1 MTILLIFVLMGM
13 FICMGIPIA
22 FALGI
27 TSLGFLTFVT
37 KVPLIVI
44 VQRLF
49 TGVDSF
55 TLLAV
60 PLFIFVGILMNS
72 TSISEKIVNL
82 SIALVGHL
90 KGGLSAVNIVASM
103 FFAGISGTSMADTAA
118 IGGLMIP
125 AMIKKGYKADFTA
138 AVTASSSTIGIIIPP
153 SVPMVLYGVFV
164 GISVT
169 KLFITGIIPGIFIGL
184 GLILVS
190 SIISHR
196 EGYRSETTFSFK
208 RLWQTFIG
216 ALPALFLPV
225 IILGGIM
232 GGIFTPSEAGAVAVI
247 YVLILGFFLYRDL
260 NLKKLYRALKDAVLL
275 TGSVLIIIAVAS
287 LLGWVFAYAKIPQA
301 LVSPVLHITKSPI
314 VFMWIASLI
323 LIIAGTFLHGTAM
336 LVIVIPLFLPI
347 VSQLG
352 INPLHFAMVVMICW
366 GIGQQ
371 TPPVG
376 SALYVTCTLADVD
389 MGELTRANIPFISVL
404 LVILAGVIHFPQFF
418 VYFILKLLR
427 LM

>member
-1 MTILLIFVLMGM
+1 MIILLIFGLMGV
-13 FICMGIPIA
+13 FICIGIPIA

-27 TSLGFLTFVT
+27 TSLGFLTFAT
-37 KVPLIVI
+37 KVPLIIV
-44 VQRLF
+44 VQRLY

-55 TLLAV
+55 VLLAV
-60 PLFIFVGILMNS
+60 PLFIFVGVLMNS
-72 TSISEKIVNL
+72 TRISEKIVNF

-90 KGGLSAVNIVASM
+90 KGGLAVVNIIASM
-103 FFAGISGTSMADTAA
+103 FFAGVSGTSMADTAA
-118 IGGLMIP
+118 IGGIMIP
-125 AMIKKGYKADFTA
+125 VMKEKGYAADFTA

-153 SVPMVLYGVFV
+153 SVPMILYGVFV

-169 KLFITGIIPGIFIGL
+169 KLFIAGIIPGIFIGL
-184 GLILVS
+184 GLILVA

-196 EGYRSETTFSFK
+196 EGYGSENTFSFK
-208 RLWQTFIG
+208 RVWKTFIE
-216 ALPALFLPV
+216 AIPALILPV

-260 NLKKLYRALKDAVLL
+260 SLKKLYRALKEAALL
-275 TGSVLIIIAVAS
+275 TGSVMIIISVAS
-287 LLGWVFAYAKIPQA
+287 LLGWIFAYAKIPQM
-301 LVSPVLHITKSPI
+301 LVAPLLHTTESPI

-336 LVIVIPLFLPI
+336 LVIIVPLFLPI
-347 VSQLG
+347 VDKLG
-352 INPLHFAMVVMICW
+352 INPFHFAMVVMICW

-376 SALYVTCTLADVD
+376 SALYITCTLADVD
-389 MGELTRANIPFISVL
+389 MGELTRANIPFMSVL

-418 VYFILKLLR
+418 VYFIPKLIGF
-427 LM
+427 M

>member
-13 FICMGIPIA
+13 FICIGIPIA

-37 KVPLIVI
+37 KIPLIVI

-60 PLFIFVGILMNS
+60 PLFIFVGVLMNS

-90 KGGLSAVNIVASM
+90 KGGFSAVNIVASM

-208 RLWQTFIG
+208 KLWQTFIE

-314 VFMWIASLI
+314 VFMWITSLI
-323 LIIAGTFLHGTAM
+323 LIITGTFLHGTAM
-336 LVIVIPLFLPI
+336 LVIIIPLFLPI

-376 SALYVTCTLADVD
+376 SALYITCTLANVD

-418 VYFILKLLR
+418 VYFMLKLLR

>member
-208 RLWQTFIG
+208 RLWQTFIE

-376 SALYVTCTLADVD
+376 SALYITCTLADVD

>member
-60 PLFIFVGILMNS
+60 PLFIFVGVLMNS

-103 FFAGISGTSMADTAA
+103 FFAGISGTAMADTAA

-169 KLFITGIIPGIFIGL
+169 KLFIAGIIPGIFIGL

-196 EGYRSETTFSFK
+196 EGYGSETTFSFK
-208 RLWQTFIG
+208 RLWQTFIE

-232 GGIFTPSEAGAVAVI
+232 SGVFTPSEAGSVAVVYI
-247 YVLILGFFLYRDL
+247 LILGFFLYRDL
-260 NLKKLYRALKDAVLL
+260 NLKKVYRALKDAVLL

-287 LLGWVFAYAKIPQA
+287 LLGWIFAYAKIPQT

-314 VFMWIASLI
+314 VFMWIASFI

-336 LVIVIPLFLPI
+336 LVIIVPLFLPI

-352 INPLHFAMVVMICW
+352 IDPLHFAMVVMICW

-376 SALYVTCTLADVD
+376 SALYITCTLADVD
-389 MGELTRANIPFISVL
+389 MGELTRANIPFMSIL
-404 LVILAGVIHFPQFF
+404 LVILAGVIHLPQFF
-418 VYFILKLLR
+418 VFFMLKLFR